1 MNASRRASSLALA
14 LAGLALVAGCTGT
27 RTLRNPV
34 VEIRTAA
41 GSELGVTTEYGV
53 VFLGRTA
60 RSGPVHVVAWFGD
73 GPSLEASVVEPI
85 GGGLYAAQTDIRLP
99 AAPMSFA
106 VPRPGQTLVVVG
118 RSGQRTW
125 EDTVEVRS
133 DPRVRGILLSVPR
146 RLRDAED
153 QVGAPVFVEEKD
165 GKGRKLVGLV
175 SGRLRLVA
183 ADGSV
188 REYLTAVGPEE
199 LWRVATHA
207 REFPHKRR
215 WVYREDIL

>member
-1 MNASRRASSLALA
+1 MNASRPPSSLALA
-14 LAGLALVAGCTGT
+14 LAGLALIGGCTGT
-27 RTLRNPV
+27 RTLKHPV

-73 GPSLEASVVEPI
+73 GPGLEASVIEPI
-85 GGGLYAAQTDIRLP
+85 GGGLYTAETDIRLP
-99 AAPMSFA
+99 AAAMSFA
-106 VPRPGQTLVVVG
+106 VPKPGQRLIVSG
-118 RSGQRTW
+118 RRGDRAW

-133 DPRVRGILLSVPR
+133 DPRVRGMLLSVPR

-153 QVGAPVFVEEKD
+153 QVGAAVFLPAKD
-165 GKGRKLVGLV
+165 GKGRRLVGLV
-175 SGRLRLVA
+175 SGKLRLVG
-183 ADGSV
+183 ADGST

-199 LWRVATHA
+199 LWRLATHA
-207 REFPHKRR
+207 REFPNKRR